1 MSPAATMNGRPSEI
15 DGVITGIP
23 EVPVTIIK
31 PPPSEHL
38 NKVSASCHR
47 PTRNAVS
54 AP

>member
-23 EVPVTIIK
+23 EVPVTIMK

-38 NKVSASCHR
+38 NKVSGSWHCPSR
-47 PTRNAVS
+47 SAVS